1 MAIRESLSPLGSG
14 QGEGPVASTRGY
26 RGGSYRSRSTGSRL
40 VLYGLLVAVAIWL
53 IGPFVWLFITSISYQ
68 RNLMAR
74 PLSFIPPEITLDNYK
89 MIFGLVRFHAEGQ
102 AAKIIPSMLNS
113 LVVASVVTALNLVIG
128 TTAGYAYARYRFP
141 LKTLSLFAL
150 LFTRMLPTVVL
161 IPAFFLMLRA
171 LGLQNTLTGLVVAYC
186 SFTLPFTVW
195 IMKAYFETVPAE
207 LDKSALVDGCN
218 RLQAYLRVVL
228 PVSGPGLVAGGAFT
242 FMLCW
247 NEFIV
252 AQVLNTKPGTTTLPP
267 VIAGMNGQINIDY
280 SVIAASGFLGA
291 LPAVLLVLF
300 FQKYLVEGLTA
311 GSVKG

>member
-1 MAIRESLSPLGSG
+1 MAIPT
-14 QGEGPVASTRGY
+14 AADRGY
-26 RGGSYRSRSTGSRL
+26 RAGRYRARSVGSRV
-40 VLYGLLVAVAIWL
+40 VLYGLILAVALWL
-53 IGPFVWLFITSISYQ
+53 VGPFLWLFVTSVSYQ
-68 RNLMAR
+68 RNLLAR
-74 PLSFIPPEITLDNYK
+74 PLALIPPEVTLDNYK
-89 MIFGLVRFHAEGQ
+89 MILGLIRFHAEGQ
-102 AAKIIPSMLNS
+102 AAKILPSMWNS
-113 LVVASVVTALNLVIG
+113 LVVALVVTALNLVIG
-128 TTAGYAYARYRFP
+128 TTAGYAYARFRFP

-195 IMKAYFETVPAE
+195 IMKAYFETIPAE

-218 RLQAYLRVVL
+218 RLQAYTRVVL
-228 PVSGPGLVAGGAFT
+228 PVSGPGLMAGGAFT

-252 AQVLNTKPGTTTLPP
+252 AQVLNTRPGTTTLPP

-291 LPAVLLVLF
+291 LPAVLLVLC
-300 FQKYLVEGLTA
+300 FQKYLVQGLTA

>member
-1 MAIRESLSPLGSG
+1 VST
-14 QGEGPVASTRGY
+14 VALERGY
-26 RGGSYRSRSTGSRL
+26 RGGRYRARSVASR
-40 VLYGLLVAVAIWL
+40 VLLYALIALVALWL
-53 IGPFVWLFITSISYQ
+53 VGPFVWLFVTSVSYQ
-68 RNLMAR
+68 RTLMAR
-74 PLSFIPPEITLDNYK
+74 PLSLIPPEVTLDNYK
-89 MIFGLVRFHAEGQ
+89 MILGLVRFHAEGQ
-102 AAKIIPSMLNS
+102 AAKILPSMLNS
-113 LVVASVVTALNLVIG
+113 LVVAAAVTVLNLVLG

-141 LKTLSLFAL
+141 LKTVSLFAL

-161 IPAFFLMLRA
+161 VPAFFLMLRA
-171 LGLQNTLTGLVVAYC
+171 AGLSNTLTGLVIAYC

-218 RLQAYLRVVL
+218 RFQAYLRVVL
-228 PVSGPGLVAGGAFT
+228 PVSGPGLLAGGAFT

-291 LPAVLLVLF
+291 LPAVLLVLC
-300 FQKYLVEGLTA
+300 FQKYLVQGLTA

>member
-1 MAIRESLSPLGSG
+1 MAGVTAAPADR
-14 QGEGPVASTRGY
+14 VY
-26 RGGSYRSRSTGSRL
+26 RGGGYRARSVGSRV
-40 VLYGLLVAVAIWL
+40 VLYGLILLVGLWLVA
-53 IGPFVWLFITSISYQ
+53 PFVWLFVTSISYQ
-68 RNLMAR
+68 RNLLAR
-74 PLSFIPPEITLDNYK
+74 PLSLIPPEVTLENYK
-89 MIFGLVRFHAEGQ
+89 MILGLIRFHAEGQ
-102 AAKIIPSMLNS
+102 AAKILPSMLNS
-113 LVVASVVTALNLVIG
+113 LVVASLVTALNLVIG
-128 TTAGYAYARYRFP
+128 ATAGYAYARFRFP
-141 LKTLSLFAL
+141 LKTVSLFAL

-171 LGLQNTLTGLVVAYC
+171 AGLQNTLTGLVVAYC

-218 RLQAYLRVVL
+218 RLQAYLHVVL
-228 PVSGPGLVAGGAFT
+228 PVSGPGLMAGGAFT

-291 LPAVLLVLF
+291 LPAVLLVLC
-300 FQKYLVEGLTA
+300 FQKYLVQGLTA

>member
-1 MAIRESLSPLGSG
+1 MRPTTLRRRANRAA
-14 QGEGPVASTRGY
+14 VYA
-26 RGGSYRSRSTGSRL
+26 
-40 VLYGLLVAVAIWL
+40 LVAIIALWL
-53 IGPFVWLFITSISYQ
+53 VGPFVWLFVTSISYQ
-68 RNLMAR
+68 RNLLAR
-74 PLSFIPPEITLDNYK
+74 PLAFVPPEVTVDNYR
-89 MIFGLVRFHAEGQ
+89 MVLGLVRFHAEGQ
-102 AAKIIPSMLNS
+102 AAKILPSMWNS
-113 LVVASVVTALNLVIG
+113 LVVALLVTALNLVIG
-128 TTAGYAYARYRFP
+128 TTAGYAYARFHFP

-161 IPAFFLMLRA
+161 IPAFFLILRA
-171 LGLQNTLTGLVVAYC
+171 VGLQNTLSGLVIAYC

-218 RLQAYLRVVL
+218 RLQAYAHVVL
-228 PVSGPGLVAGGAFT
+228 PVSGPGLMAGGAFT

-300 FQKYLVEGLTA
+300 FQKYLVQGLTA

>member
-1 MAIRESLSPLGSG
+1 MATT
-14 QGEGPVASTRGY
+14 ATAARGY
-26 RGGSYRSRSTGSRL
+26 RGGSYRRRSAGSRL
-40 VLYGLLVAVAIWL
+40 VLYGLILAVAVWL

-74 PLSFIPPEITLDNYK
+74 PLSFIPPEVTLDNYK

-102 AAKIIPSMLNS
+102 AAKILPSMLNS
-113 LVVASVVTALNLVIG
+113 LVVASLVTALNLVIG

-171 LGLQNTLTGLVVAYC
+171 LGLQNTLTGLIVAYC

-218 RLQAYLRVVL
+218 RLQAYLYVVL

-300 FQKYLVEGLTA
+300 FQKYLVEALTA

>member
-1 MAIRESLSPLGSG
+1 MS
-14 QGEGPVASTRGY
+14 EGAVATTRGY
-26 RGGSYRSRSTGSRL
+26 RGGSYRRRSTGSRL

-218 RLQAYLRVVL
+218 RLQAYYRVVL

-291 LPAVLLVLF
+291 LPAVLLVLI
-300 FQKYLVEGLTA
+300 FQNYLVEGLTA

>member
-1 MAIRESLSPLGSG
+1 MATTAT
-14 QGEGPVASTRGY
+14 VARGY
-26 RGGSYRSRSTGSRL
+26 RGGSYRRRSAGSRL
-40 VLYGLLVAVAIWL
+40 VLYGLILAVAVWL

-74 PLSFIPPEITLDNYK
+74 PLSFIPPEVTLDNYK

-102 AAKIIPSMLNS
+102 AAKILPSMLNS
-113 LVVASVVTALNLVIG
+113 LVVASLVTALNLVIG
-128 TTAGYAYARYRFP
+128 TTAGYAYARFRFP

-171 LGLQNTLTGLVVAYC
+171 LGLQNTLTGLIVAYC

-218 RLQAYLRVVL
+218 RLQAYLYVVL